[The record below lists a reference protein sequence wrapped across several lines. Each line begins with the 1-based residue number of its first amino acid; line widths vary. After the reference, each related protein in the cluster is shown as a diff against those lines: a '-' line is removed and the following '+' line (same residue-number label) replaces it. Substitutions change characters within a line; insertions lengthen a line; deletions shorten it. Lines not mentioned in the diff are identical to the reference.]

1 MQMIVTILLL
11 LAKDYTGAE
20 ACGTCHPQILASW
33 KKTAH
38 ARASDA
44 KILGANAR
52 NGACL
57 SCHAT
62 GRLSGGLRPLAG
74 QSPASLP
81 GVQCEACHGPGAA
94 YSPADVMRDLSLARA
109 LGLRDAAASCKRCHL
124 VSTTP
129 RPFDFAREWARIA
142 H

>member
-1 MQMIVTILLL
+1 MRCAFGLLL
-11 LAKDYTGAE
+11 LCLAPAAVAGPRDFTGAD
-20 ACGTCHPQILASW
+20 ACGTCHAQILASW

-44 KILGANAR
+44 KVLGANAKQ
-52 NGACL
+52 GACL
-57 SCHAT
+57 TCHAT
-62 GRLSGGLRPLAG
+62 SRQLG
-74 QSPASLP
+74 

-94 YSPADVMRDLSLARA
+94 YSPEDVMRDRPLARA

-124 VSTTP
+124 VSTSP
-129 RPFDFAREWARIA
+129 RPFDFARDWARIA